1 MKKTLSYLKSYKKE
15 CILAPLFKL
24 LEACFELFVP
34 LVIADII
41 DIGISGGNKGYVWGR
56 VGILALLAVCGLAFA
71 ITAQYFAAK
80 AAVGFASKLRH
91 ALFTRIQSLSYA
103 DTDKLGTSTLITRMT
118 ADVEQVQ
125 QGVNMVLR
133 LLLRSPFV
141 VFGAAIMAFTVD
153 AKSAVT
159 FAVTIPVMSAA
170 VMTIMLITIPLYKKV
185 QAKLDSLL
193 GITRENLS
201 GVRVIR
207 AFRKENAEYERFVST
222 NGDLTRS
229 QKFVGR
235 ISALM
240 NPLTY
245 VLINCGVIALIWVGA
260 LRVNSGTISQGQ
272 VVALYNYMSQI
283 LVELVKLAM
292 LIITL
297 TRAVACAKRV
307 DGVLTTENSMTENDD
322 KEQKHTVIGG
332 DVEFDGV
339 ELTYPEAGAPSL
351 SGVNFYAPSGSTVGV
366 IGGTGSGKTSLVNL
380 IPRFYDVTK
389 GCVKVGGTDVQKL
402 DAKTLRKNIGI
413 VPQRAALFKGTI
425 RSNLLWGKEDATD
438 EELWEA
444 LKTAQAEKVALDKGG
459 LDAEVEQEGRNF
471 SGGQRQRLAIA
482 RALAKKPEVVVF
494 DDSFSA
500 LDYKTDARL
509 REELA
514 KNVTDAALV
523 VVAQRI
529 ATIMHA
535 DGHVVGTGTHEEL
548 LRSCPAYLEIAQSQL
563 SAEELGLTQ
572 EEIAAVMEGGER

>member
-1 MKKTLSYLKSYKKE
+1 MKKTLSYLKSYKKD

-56 VGILALLAVCGLAFA
+56 VGILALLAFCGLAFA

-170 VMTIMLITIPLYKKV
+170 VLTIMLITIPLYKKV

-260 LRVNSGTISQGQ
+260 VRVNAGAISQGQ

-307 DGVLTTENSMTENDD
+307 DGVLTTENSMDENGD
-322 KEQKHTVIGG
+322 KEQKHTDIGG
-332 DVEFDGV
+332 DVEFNGV

-389 GCVKVGGTDVQKL
+389 GCVKVGGTDVRKL
-402 DAKTLRKNIGI
+402 DAETLRKNIGI

-459 LDAEVEQEGRNF
+459 LDADVEQEGRNF
-471 SGGQRQRLAIA
+471 SGGQRQRLTVA
-482 RALAKKPEVVVF
+482 RALVRKPKILIL
-494 DDSFSA
+494 DDSASA
-500 LDYKTDARL
+500 LDLK
-509 REELA
+509 
-514 KNVTDAALV
+514 TDAALREAISKLCYKPTVFIVSQRAAAVMNAQLIV
-523 VVAQRI
+523 VLDEGA
-529 ATIMHA
+529 
-535 DGHVVGTGTHEEL
+535 VVGMGTHDEL
-548 LRSCPAYLEIAQSQL
+548 MKTCPAY
-563 SAEELGLTQ
+563 
-572 EEIAAVMEGGER
+572 EEIYSSQFKKEADR

>member
-41 DIGISGGNKGYVWGR
+41 DIGISGGDKGYVWGR
-56 VGILALLAVCGLAFA
+56 VGILALLAFCGLAFA

-103 DTDKLGTSTLITRMT
+103 DTDILGTSTLITRIT

-260 LRVNSGTISQGQ
+260 VRVNAGAISQGQ

-307 DGVLTTENSMTENDD
+307 DGVLTTENSMDENGD
-322 KEQKHTVIGG
+322 KEKKHTVIGG

-389 GCVKVGGTDVQKL
+389 GCVKVGGTDVRKL
-402 DAKTLRKNIGI
+402 DAETLRKNIGI

-444 LKTAQAEKVALDKGG
+444 LKTAQAENVALDKGG

-471 SGGQRQRLAIA
+471 SGGQRQRLTVA
-482 RALAKKPEVVVF
+482 RALVRKPKILIL
-494 DDSFSA
+494 DDSASA
-500 LDYKTDARL
+500 LDLK
-509 REELA
+509 
-514 KNVTDAALV
+514 TDAALREAISKLCYKPTVFIVSQRAAAVMNAQLIV
-523 VVAQRI
+523 VLDEGA
-529 ATIMHA
+529 
-535 DGHVVGTGTHEEL
+535 VVGMGTHDEL
-548 LRSCPAYLEIAQSQL
+548 MKSCPAY
-563 SAEELGLTQ
+563 
-572 EEIAAVMEGGER
+572 EEIYSSQFKKEADR

>member
-34 LVIADII
+34 LVIAGII

-170 VMTIMLITIPLYKKV
+170 VMTIMLITSPLYKKV

-307 DGVLTTENSMTENDD
+307 DGVLTTENSMTENGD

-402 DAKTLRKNIGI
+402 DAETLRKNIGI

-471 SGGQRQRLAIA
+471 SGGQRQRLTVA
-482 RALAKKPEVVVF
+482 RALVRKPKILIL
-494 DDSFSA
+494 DDSASA
-500 LDYKTDARL
+500 LDLK
-509 REELA
+509 
-514 KNVTDAALV
+514 TDAALREAISKLDYKPTVFIVSQRAAAVMNAQLIV
-523 VVAQRI
+523 VLDEGA
-529 ATIMHA
+529 
-535 DGHVVGTGTHEEL
+535 VVGMGTHDEL
-548 LRSCPAYLEIAQSQL
+548 MKTCPAY
-563 SAEELGLTQ
+563 
-572 EEIAAVMEGGER
+572 EEIYSSQFKKEADR

>member
-307 DGVLTTENSMTENDD
+307 DGVLTTENSMTENGD

-332 DVEFDGV
+332 DIEFDGV
-339 ELTYPEAGAPSL
+339 DLTYPEAGAPSL

-389 GCVKVGGTDVQKL
+389 GSVKVGGTDVQKL
-402 DAKTLRKNIGI
+402 DAETLRKNIGI

-471 SGGQRQRLAIA
+471 SGGQRQRLTVA
-482 RALAKKPEVVVF
+482 RALVRKPKILIL
-494 DDSFSA
+494 DDSASA
-500 LDYKTDARL
+500 LDLK
-509 REELA
+509 
-514 KNVTDAALV
+514 TDAALREAISKLDYKPTVFIVSQRAAAVMNAQLIV
-523 VVAQRI
+523 VLDEGA
-529 ATIMHA
+529 
-535 DGHVVGTGTHEEL
+535 VVGMGTHDDL
-548 LRSCPAYLEIAQSQL
+548 MKTCPAY
-563 SAEELGLTQ
+563 
-572 EEIAAVMEGGER
+572 EEIYSSQFKKEADR

>member
-201 GVRVIR
+201 DVRVIR

-235 ISALM
+235 ISALL

-307 DGVLTTENSMTENDD
+307 DGVLTTENSMTENGD

-402 DAKTLRKNIGI
+402 DAETLRKNIGI

-444 LKTAQAEKVALDKGG
+444 LKTAQAENVALDKGG

-471 SGGQRQRLAIA
+471 SGGQRQRLTVA
-482 RALAKKPEVVVF
+482 RALVRKPKILIL
-494 DDSFSA
+494 DDSASA
-500 LDYKTDARL
+500 LDLK
-509 REELA
+509 
-514 KNVTDAALV
+514 TDAALREAISKLDYKPTVFIVSQRAAAVMNAQLIV
-523 VVAQRI
+523 VLDEGA
-529 ATIMHA
+529 
-535 DGHVVGTGTHEEL
+535 VVGMGTHDEL
-548 LRSCPAYLEIAQSQL
+548 MKTCPAY
-563 SAEELGLTQ
+563 
-572 EEIAAVMEGGER
+572 EEIYSSQFKKEADR

>member
-56 VGILALLAVCGLAFA
+56 VGILALLAICGLAFA

-307 DGVLTTENSMTENDD
+307 DGVLTTENSMTENGD

-402 DAKTLRKNIGI
+402 DAETLRKNIGI

-471 SGGQRQRLAIA
+471 SGGQRQRLTVA
-482 RALAKKPEVVVF
+482 RALVRKPKILIL
-494 DDSFSA
+494 DDSASA
-500 LDYKTDARL
+500 LDLK
-509 REELA
+509 
-514 KNVTDAALV
+514 TDAALREAISKLDYKPTVFIVSQRAAAVMNAQLIV
-523 VVAQRI
+523 VLDEGA
-529 ATIMHA
+529 
-535 DGHVVGTGTHEEL
+535 VVGMGTHDEL
-548 LRSCPAYLEIAQSQL
+548 MKTCPAY
-563 SAEELGLTQ
+563 
-572 EEIAAVMEGGER
+572 EEIYSSQFKKEADR

>member
-185 QAKLDSLL
+185 QSKLDSLL

-307 DGVLTTENSMTENDD
+307 DGVLTTENSMTENGD

-366 IGGTGSGKTSLVNL
+366 IGGTGSGKTSLVYL

-402 DAKTLRKNIGI
+402 DAETLRKNIGI

-471 SGGQRQRLAIA
+471 SGGQRQRLTVA
-482 RALAKKPEVVVF
+482 RALVRKPKILIL
-494 DDSFSA
+494 DDSASA
-500 LDYKTDARL
+500 LDLK
-509 REELA
+509 
-514 KNVTDAALV
+514 TDAALREAISKLDYKPTVFIVSQRAAAVMNAQLIV
-523 VVAQRI
+523 VLDEGA
-529 ATIMHA
+529 
-535 DGHVVGTGTHEEL
+535 VVGMGTHDEL
-548 LRSCPAYLEIAQSQL
+548 MKTCPAY
-563 SAEELGLTQ
+563 
-572 EEIAAVMEGGER
+572 EEIYSSQFKKEADR

>member
-41 DIGISGGNKGYVWGR
+41 DIGISGGDKGYVWGR
-56 VGILALLAVCGLAFA
+56 VGILALLAFCGLAFA

-245 VLINCGVIALIWVGA
+245 VLINCSVIALIWVGA
-260 LRVNSGTISQGQ
+260 VRVNAGAISQGQ

-307 DGVLTTENSMTENDD
+307 DGVLTTENSMDENGD
-322 KEQKHTVIGG
+322 KEKKHTVIGG

-389 GCVKVGGTDVQKL
+389 GCVKVGGTDVRKL
-402 DAKTLRKNIGI
+402 DAETLRKNIGI

-459 LDAEVEQEGRNF
+459 LDADVEQEGRNF
-471 SGGQRQRLAIA
+471 SGGQRQRLTVA
-482 RALAKKPEVVVF
+482 RALVRKPKILIL
-494 DDSFSA
+494 DDSASA
-500 LDYKTDARL
+500 LDLK
-509 REELA
+509 
-514 KNVTDAALV
+514 TDAALREAISKLCYKPTVFIVSQRAAAVMNAQLIV
-523 VVAQRI
+523 VLDEGA
-529 ATIMHA
+529 
-535 DGHVVGTGTHEEL
+535 VVGMGTHDEL
-548 LRSCPAYLEIAQSQL
+548 MKSCPAY
-563 SAEELGLTQ
+563 
-572 EEIAAVMEGGER
+572 EEIYSSQFKKEADR

>member
-222 NGDLTRS
+222 NGELTRS

-307 DGVLTTENSMTENDD
+307 DGVLTTENSMTENGD

-402 DAKTLRKNIGI
+402 DAETLRKNIGI

-444 LKTAQAEKVALDKGG
+444 LKTAQAENVALDKGG

-471 SGGQRQRLAIA
+471 SGGQRQRLTVA
-482 RALAKKPEVVVF
+482 RALVRKPKILIL
-494 DDSFSA
+494 DDSASA
-500 LDYKTDARL
+500 LDLK
-509 REELA
+509 
-514 KNVTDAALV
+514 TDAALREAISKLDYKPTVFIVSQRAAAVMNAQLIV
-523 VVAQRI
+523 VLDEGA
-529 ATIMHA
+529 
-535 DGHVVGTGTHEEL
+535 VVGMGTHDEL
-548 LRSCPAYLEIAQSQL
+548 MKTCPAY
-563 SAEELGLTQ
+563 
-572 EEIAAVMEGGER
+572 EEIYSSQFKKEAGR

>member
-41 DIGISGGNKGYVWGR
+41 DIGISGGDKGYVWGR
-56 VGILALLAVCGLAFA
+56 VGILALLAFCGLAFA

-260 LRVNSGTISQGQ
+260 VRVNAGAISQGQ

-307 DGVLTTENSMTENDD
+307 DGVLTTENSMDENGD
-322 KEQKHTVIGG
+322 KEQKHTDIGG

-389 GCVKVGGTDVQKL
+389 GCVKVGGTDVRKL
-402 DAKTLRKNIGI
+402 DAETLRKNIGI

-444 LKTAQAEKVALDKGG
+444 IKTAQAEKVALDKGG
-459 LDAEVEQEGRNF
+459 LDADVEQEGRNF
-471 SGGQRQRLAIA
+471 SGGQRQRLTVA
-482 RALAKKPEVVVF
+482 RALVRKPKILIL
-494 DDSFSA
+494 DDSASA
-500 LDYKTDARL
+500 LDLK
-509 REELA
+509 
-514 KNVTDAALV
+514 TDAALREAISKLCYKPTVFIVSQRAAAVMNAKLIV
-523 VVAQRI
+523 VLDEGA
-529 ATIMHA
+529 
-535 DGHVVGTGTHEEL
+535 VVGMGTHDEL
-548 LRSCPAYLEIAQSQL
+548 MKSCPAY
-563 SAEELGLTQ
+563 
-572 EEIAAVMEGGER
+572 EEIYSSQFKKEADR

>member
-24 LEACFELFVP
+24 LEACFELFFP

-41 DIGISGGNKGYVWGR
+41 DIGIAGGDKGYVWGR
-56 VGILALLAVCGLAFA
+56 VGILALLAFCGLAFA

-260 LRVNSGTISQGQ
+260 VRVNAGAISQGQ

-307 DGVLTTENSMTENDD
+307 DGVLTTENSMDENGD

-332 DVEFDGV
+332 DVEFNGV

-389 GCVKVGGTDVQKL
+389 GCVKVGGTDVRKL
-402 DAKTLRKNIGI
+402 DAETLRKNIGI

-459 LDAEVEQEGRNF
+459 LDADVEQEGRNF
-471 SGGQRQRLAIA
+471 SGGQRQRLTVA
-482 RALAKKPEVVVF
+482 RALVRKPKILIL
-494 DDSFSA
+494 DDSASA
-500 LDYKTDARL
+500 LDLK
-509 REELA
+509 
-514 KNVTDAALV
+514 TDAALREAISKLCYKPTVFIVSQRAAAVMNAQLIV
-523 VVAQRI
+523 VLDEGA
-529 ATIMHA
+529 
-535 DGHVVGTGTHEEL
+535 VVGMGTHDEL
-548 LRSCPAYLEIAQSQL
+548 MKSCPAYKEIYS
-563 SAEELGLTQ
+563 
-572 EEIAAVMEGGER
+572 

>member
-307 DGVLTTENSMTENDD
+307 DGVLTTENSMTENGD

-332 DVEFDGV
+332 DIEFDGV
-339 ELTYPEAGAPSL
+339 DLTYPEAGAPSL

-389 GCVKVGGTDVQKL
+389 GSVKVGGTDVQKL
-402 DAKTLRKNIGI
+402 DAETLRKNIGI

-444 LKTAQAEKVALDKGG
+444 LKTAQAENVALDKGG

-471 SGGQRQRLAIA
+471 SGGQRQRLTVA
-482 RALAKKPEVVVF
+482 RALVRKPKILIL
-494 DDSFSA
+494 DDSASA
-500 LDYKTDARL
+500 LDLK
-509 REELA
+509 
-514 KNVTDAALV
+514 TDAALREAISKLDYKPTVFIVSQRAAAVMNAQLIV
-523 VVAQRI
+523 VLDEGA
-529 ATIMHA
+529 
-535 DGHVVGTGTHEEL
+535 VVGMGTHDEL
-548 LRSCPAYLEIAQSQL
+548 MKTCPAY
-563 SAEELGLTQ
+563 
-572 EEIAAVMEGGER
+572 EEIYSSQFKKEADR

>member
-185 QAKLDSLL
+185 QAKFDSLL

-307 DGVLTTENSMTENDD
+307 DGVLTTENSMTENGD

-402 DAKTLRKNIGI
+402 DAETLRKNIGI

-444 LKTAQAEKVALDKGG
+444 LKTAQAENVALDKGG

-471 SGGQRQRLAIA
+471 SGGQRQRLTVA
-482 RALAKKPEVVVF
+482 RALVRKPKILIL
-494 DDSFSA
+494 DDSASA
-500 LDYKTDARL
+500 LDLK
-509 REELA
+509 
-514 KNVTDAALV
+514 TDAALREAISKLDYKPTVFIVSQRAAAVMNAQLIVVLDEGV
-523 VVAQRI
+523 VVG
-529 ATIMHA
+529 M
-535 DGHVVGTGTHEEL
+535 GTHDDL
-548 LRSCPAYLEIAQSQL
+548 MKTCPAY
-563 SAEELGLTQ
+563 
-572 EEIAAVMEGGER
+572 EEIYSSQFKKEADR

>member
-185 QAKLDSLL
+185 QAKLDYLL

-307 DGVLTTENSMTENDD
+307 DGVLTTENSMTENGD

-402 DAKTLRKNIGI
+402 DAETLRKNIGI

-444 LKTAQAEKVALDKGG
+444 LKTAQAENVALDKGG

-471 SGGQRQRLAIA
+471 SGGQRQRLTVA
-482 RALAKKPEVVVF
+482 RALVRKPKILIL
-494 DDSFSA
+494 DDSASA
-500 LDYKTDARL
+500 LDLK
-509 REELA
+509 
-514 KNVTDAALV
+514 TDAALREAISKLDYKPTVFIVSQRAAAVMNAQLIV
-523 VVAQRI
+523 VLDEGA
-529 ATIMHA
+529 
-535 DGHVVGTGTHEEL
+535 VVGMGTHDEL
-548 LRSCPAYLEIAQSQL
+548 MKTCPAY
-563 SAEELGLTQ
+563 
-572 EEIAAVMEGGER
+572 EEIYSSQFKKEADR

>member
-307 DGVLTTENSMTENDD
+307 DGVLTTENSMTENGD

-402 DAKTLRKNIGI
+402 DAETLRKNIGI

-471 SGGQRQRLAIA
+471 SGGQRQRLTVA
-482 RALAKKPEVVVF
+482 RALVRKPKILIL
-494 DDSFSA
+494 DDSASA
-500 LDYKTDARL
+500 LDLK
-509 REELA
+509 
-514 KNVTDAALV
+514 TDAALREAISKLDYKPTVFIVSQRAAAVMNAQLIV
-523 VVAQRI
+523 VLDEGA
-529 ATIMHA
+529 A
-535 DGHVVGTGTHEEL
+535 VGMGTHDDL
-548 LRSCPAYLEIAQSQL
+548 MKTCPAY
-563 SAEELGLTQ
+563 
-572 EEIAAVMEGGER
+572 EEIYSSQFKKEADR

>member
-307 DGVLTTENSMTENDD
+307 DGVLTTENSMTENGD

-332 DVEFDGV
+332 DIEFDGV
-339 ELTYPEAGAPSL
+339 DLTYPEAGAPSL

-389 GCVKVGGTDVQKL
+389 GSVKVGGTDVQKL
-402 DAKTLRKNIGI
+402 DAETLRKNIGI

-471 SGGQRQRLAIA
+471 SCGQRQRLTVA
-482 RALAKKPEVVVF
+482 RALVRKPKILIL
-494 DDSFSA
+494 DDSASA
-500 LDYKTDARL
+500 LDLK
-509 REELA
+509 
-514 KNVTDAALV
+514 TDAALREAISKLDYKPTVFIVSQRAAAVMNAQLIV
-523 VVAQRI
+523 VLDEGA
-529 ATIMHA
+529 
-535 DGHVVGTGTHEEL
+535 VVGMGTHDDL
-548 LRSCPAYLEIAQSQL
+548 MKTCPAY
-563 SAEELGLTQ
+563 
-572 EEIAAVMEGGER
+572 EEIYSSQFKKEADR

>member
-41 DIGISGGNKGYVWGR
+41 DIGISGGDKGYVWGR
-56 VGILALLAVCGLAFA
+56 VGILALLAFCGLAFA

-103 DTDKLGTSTLITRMT
+103 DTDILGTSTLITRIT

-260 LRVNSGTISQGQ
+260 VRVNAGAISQGQ

-307 DGVLTTENSMTENDD
+307 DGVLTTENSMDENGD
-322 KEQKHTVIGG
+322 KEKKHTVIGG

-389 GCVKVGGTDVQKL
+389 GCVKVGGTDVRKL
-402 DAKTLRKNIGI
+402 DAETLRKNIGI

-459 LDAEVEQEGRNF
+459 LDADVEQEGRNF
-471 SGGQRQRLAIA
+471 SGGQRQRLTVA
-482 RALAKKPEVVVF
+482 RALVRKPKILIL
-494 DDSFSA
+494 DDSASA
-500 LDYKTDARL
+500 LDLK
-509 REELA
+509 
-514 KNVTDAALV
+514 TDAALREAISKLCYKPTVFIVSQRAAAVMNAQLIV
-523 VVAQRI
+523 VLDEGA
-529 ATIMHA
+529 
-535 DGHVVGTGTHEEL
+535 VVGMGTHDEL
-548 LRSCPAYLEIAQSQL
+548 MKSCPAY
-563 SAEELGLTQ
+563 
-572 EEIAAVMEGGER
+572 EEIYSSQFKKEADR

>member
-41 DIGISGGNKGYVWGR
+41 DIGISGSNKGYVWGR

-307 DGVLTTENSMTENDD
+307 DGVLTTENSMTENGD

-438 EELWEA
+438 VELWEA

-471 SGGQRQRLAIA
+471 SGGQRQRLTVA
-482 RALAKKPEVVVF
+482 RALVRKPKILIL
-494 DDSFSA
+494 DDSASA
-500 LDYKTDARL
+500 LDLK
-509 REELA
+509 
-514 KNVTDAALV
+514 TDAALREAISKLDYKPTVFIVSQRAAAVMNAQLIV
-523 VVAQRI
+523 VLDEGA
-529 ATIMHA
+529 
-535 DGHVVGTGTHEEL
+535 VVGMGTHDEL
-548 LRSCPAYLEIAQSQL
+548 MKTCPAY
-563 SAEELGLTQ
+563 
-572 EEIAAVMEGGER
+572 EEIYSSQFKKEADR

>member
-307 DGVLTTENSMTENDD
+307 DGVLTTENSMTENGD

-402 DAKTLRKNIGI
+402 DAETLRKNIGI

-459 LDAEVEQEGRNF
+459 LDAEVKQEGRNF
-471 SGGQRQRLAIA
+471 SGGQRQRLTVA
-482 RALAKKPEVVVF
+482 RALVRKPKILIL
-494 DDSFSA
+494 DDSASA
-500 LDYKTDARL
+500 LDLK
-509 REELA
+509 
-514 KNVTDAALV
+514 TDAALREAISKLDYKPTVFIVSQRAAAVMNAQLIV
-523 VVAQRI
+523 VLDEGA
-529 ATIMHA
+529 
-535 DGHVVGTGTHEEL
+535 VVGMGTHDEL
-548 LRSCPAYLEIAQSQL
+548 MKTCPAY
-563 SAEELGLTQ
+563 
-572 EEIAAVMEGGER
+572 EEIYSSQFKKEADR

>member
-159 FAVTIPVMSAA
+159 FTVTIPVMSAA

-185 QAKLDSLL
+185 QSKLDSLL

-307 DGVLTTENSMTENDD
+307 DGVLTTENSMTENGD

-389 GCVKVGGTDVQKL
+389 GCVKVGGTDLQKL
-402 DAKTLRKNIGI
+402 DAETLRKNIGI

-471 SGGQRQRLAIA
+471 SGGQRQRLTVA
-482 RALAKKPEVVVF
+482 RALVRKPKILIL
-494 DDSFSA
+494 DDSASA
-500 LDYKTDARL
+500 LDLK
-509 REELA
+509 
-514 KNVTDAALV
+514 TDAALREAISKLDYKPTVFIVSQRAAAVMNAQLIV
-523 VVAQRI
+523 VLDEGA
-529 ATIMHA
+529 
-535 DGHVVGTGTHEEL
+535 VVGMGTHDEL
-548 LRSCPAYLEIAQSQL
+548 MKTCPAY
-563 SAEELGLTQ
+563 
-572 EEIAAVMEGGER
+572 EEIYSSQFKKEADR

>member
-307 DGVLTTENSMTENDD
+307 DGVLTTENSMTENGD

-339 ELTYPEAGAPSL
+339 ELTYPEAGEPSL

-389 GCVKVGGTDVQKL
+389 GCVKVGETDVQKL
-402 DAKTLRKNIGI
+402 DAETLRKNIGI

-471 SGGQRQRLAIA
+471 SGGQRQRLTVA
-482 RALAKKPEVVVF
+482 RALVRKPKILIL
-494 DDSFSA
+494 DDSASA
-500 LDYKTDARL
+500 LDLK
-509 REELA
+509 
-514 KNVTDAALV
+514 TDAALREAISKLDYKPTVFIVSQRAAAVMNAQLIV
-523 VVAQRI
+523 VLDESA
-529 ATIMHA
+529 
-535 DGHVVGTGTHEEL
+535 VVGMGTHDEL
-548 LRSCPAYLEIAQSQL
+548 MKTCPAY
-563 SAEELGLTQ
+563 
-572 EEIAAVMEGGER
+572 EEIYSSQFKKEADR

>member
-260 LRVNSGTISQGQ
+260 LRVNSGAISQGQ

-307 DGVLTTENSMTENDD
+307 DGVLTTENSMTENGD
-322 KEQKHTVIGG
+322 KEQKYTVIGG

-402 DAKTLRKNIGI
+402 DAETLRKNIGI

-471 SGGQRQRLAIA
+471 SGGQRQRLTVA
-482 RALAKKPEVVVF
+482 RALVRKPKILIL
-494 DDSFSA
+494 DDSASA
-500 LDYKTDARL
+500 LDLK
-509 REELA
+509 
-514 KNVTDAALV
+514 TDAALREAISKLDYKPTVFIVSQRAAAVMNAQLIV
-523 VVAQRI
+523 VLDEGA
-529 ATIMHA
+529 A
-535 DGHVVGTGTHEEL
+535 VGMGTHDDL
-548 LRSCPAYLEIAQSQL
+548 MKTCPAY
-563 SAEELGLTQ
+563 
-572 EEIAAVMEGGER
+572 EEIYSSQFKKEADR

>member
-307 DGVLTTENSMTENDD
+307 DGVLTTENSMTENGD

-402 DAKTLRKNIGI
+402 DAETLRKNIGI

-425 RSNLLWGKEDATD
+425 RSNLLWGKEEATD

-444 LKTAQAEKVALDKGG
+444 LKTAQAENVALDKGG

-471 SGGQRQRLAIA
+471 SGGQRQRLTVA
-482 RALAKKPEVVVF
+482 RALVRKPKILIL
-494 DDSFSA
+494 DDSASA
-500 LDYKTDARL
+500 LDLK
-509 REELA
+509 
-514 KNVTDAALV
+514 TDAALREAISKLDYKPTVFIVSQRAAAVMNAQLIV
-523 VVAQRI
+523 VLDEGA
-529 ATIMHA
+529 
-535 DGHVVGTGTHEEL
+535 VVGMGTHDEL
-548 LRSCPAYLEIAQSQL
+548 MKTCPAY
-563 SAEELGLTQ
+563 
-572 EEIAAVMEGGER
+572 EEIYSSQFKKEADR

>member
-185 QAKLDSLL
+185 QSKLDSLL

-307 DGVLTTENSMTENDD
+307 DGVLTTENSMTEKGD

-402 DAKTLRKNIGI
+402 DAETLRKNIGI

-471 SGGQRQRLAIA
+471 SGGQRQRLTVA
-482 RALAKKPEVVVF
+482 RALVRKPKILIL
-494 DDSFSA
+494 DDSASA
-500 LDYKTDARL
+500 LDLK
-509 REELA
+509 
-514 KNVTDAALV
+514 TDAALREAISKLDYKPTVFIVSQRAAAVMNAQLIV
-523 VVAQRI
+523 VLDEGA
-529 ATIMHA
+529 
-535 DGHVVGTGTHEEL
+535 VVGMGTHDEL
-548 LRSCPAYLEIAQSQL
+548 MKTCPAY
-563 SAEELGLTQ
+563 
-572 EEIAAVMEGGER
+572 EEIYSSQFKKEADR

>member
-159 FAVTIPVMSAA
+159 IAVTIPVMSAA

-307 DGVLTTENSMTENDD
+307 DGVLTTENSMTENGD

-402 DAKTLRKNIGI
+402 DAETLRKNIGI

-444 LKTAQAEKVALDKGG
+444 LKTAQAENVALDKGG

-471 SGGQRQRLAIA
+471 SGGQRQRLTVA
-482 RALAKKPEVVVF
+482 RALVRKPKILIL
-494 DDSFSA
+494 DDSASA
-500 LDYKTDARL
+500 LDLK
-509 REELA
+509 
-514 KNVTDAALV
+514 TDAALREAISKLDYKPTVFIVSQRAAAVMNAQLIV
-523 VVAQRI
+523 VLDEGA
-529 ATIMHA
+529 
-535 DGHVVGTGTHEEL
+535 VVGMGTHDEL
-548 LRSCPAYLEIAQSQL
+548 MKTCPAY
-563 SAEELGLTQ
+563 
-572 EEIAAVMEGGER
+572 EEIYSSQFKKEAGR

>member
-207 AFRKENAEYERFVST
+207 AFRKENAEYERFIST

-307 DGVLTTENSMTENDD
+307 DGVLTTENSMTENGD

-402 DAKTLRKNIGI
+402 DAETLRKNIGI

-444 LKTAQAEKVALDKGG
+444 LKTAQAENAALDKGG

-471 SGGQRQRLAIA
+471 SGGQRQRLTVA
-482 RALAKKPEVVVF
+482 RALVRKPKILIL
-494 DDSFSA
+494 DDSASA
-500 LDYKTDARL
+500 LDLK
-509 REELA
+509 
-514 KNVTDAALV
+514 TDAALREAISKLDYKPTVFIVSQRAAAVMNAQLIV
-523 VVAQRI
+523 VLDEGA
-529 ATIMHA
+529 
-535 DGHVVGTGTHEEL
+535 VVGMGTHDEL
-548 LRSCPAYLEIAQSQL
+548 MKTCPAY
-563 SAEELGLTQ
+563 
-572 EEIAAVMEGGER
+572 EEIYSSQFKKEAGR

>member
-91 ALFTRIQSLSYA
+91 ALFTRIQSLYYA
-103 DTDKLGTSTLITRMT
+103 DKDNLGTSTLITRMT

-245 VLINCGVIALIWVGA
+245 VLINCGVIALIWIGA

-283 LVELVKLAM
+283 LVELFKLAK
-292 LIITL
+292 LIKTL

-307 DGVLTTENSMTENDD
+307 DGVLTTENSMTENGD

-332 DVEFDGV
+332 DIEFDGV
-339 ELTYPEAGAPSL
+339 DLTYPEAGAPSL

-389 GCVKVGGTDVQKL
+389 GSVKVGGTDVQKL
-402 DAKTLRKNIGI
+402 DAETLRKNIGI

-471 SGGQRQRLAIA
+471 SGGQRQRLTVA
-482 RALAKKPEVVVF
+482 RALVRKPKILIL
-494 DDSFSA
+494 DDSASA
-500 LDYKTDARL
+500 LDLK
-509 REELA
+509 
-514 KNVTDAALV
+514 TDAALREAISKLDYKPTVFIVSQRAAAVMNAQLIV
-523 VVAQRI
+523 VLDEGA
-529 ATIMHA
+529 
-535 DGHVVGTGTHEEL
+535 VVGMGTHDDL
-548 LRSCPAYLEIAQSQL
+548 MKTCPAY
-563 SAEELGLTQ
+563 
-572 EEIAAVMEGGER
+572 EEIYSSQFKMEADR

>member
-307 DGVLTTENSMTENDD
+307 DGVLTTENSMTENGD

-380 IPRFYDVTK
+380 ITRFYDVTK

-402 DAKTLRKNIGI
+402 DAETLRKNIGI

-444 LKTAQAEKVALDKGG
+444 LKTAQAENVALDKGG

-471 SGGQRQRLAIA
+471 SGGQRQRLTVA
-482 RALAKKPEVVVF
+482 RALVRKPKILIL
-494 DDSFSA
+494 DDSASA
-500 LDYKTDARL
+500 LDLK
-509 REELA
+509 
-514 KNVTDAALV
+514 TDAALREAISKLDYKPTVFIVSQRAAAVMNAQLIV
-523 VVAQRI
+523 VLDEGA
-529 ATIMHA
+529 
-535 DGHVVGTGTHEEL
+535 VVGMGTHDEL
-548 LRSCPAYLEIAQSQL
+548 MKTCPAY
-563 SAEELGLTQ
+563 
-572 EEIAAVMEGGER
+572 EEIYSSQFKKEAGR

>member
-185 QAKLDSLL
+185 QSKLDSLL

-307 DGVLTTENSMTENDD
+307 DGVLTTENSMTENGD

-402 DAKTLRKNIGI
+402 DAETLRKNIGI

-471 SGGQRQRLAIA
+471 SGGQRQRLTVA
-482 RALAKKPEVVVF
+482 RALVRKPKILIL
-494 DDSFSA
+494 DDSASA
-500 LDYKTDARL
+500 LDLK
-509 REELA
+509 
-514 KNVTDAALV
+514 TDAALREAISKLDYKPTVFIVSQRAAAVMNAQLIV
-523 VVAQRI
+523 VLDEGA
-529 ATIMHA
+529 
-535 DGHVVGTGTHEEL
+535 VVGMGTHDEL
-548 LRSCPAYLEIAQSQL
+548 MKTCPAY
-563 SAEELGLTQ
+563 
-572 EEIAAVMEGGER
+572 EEIYSSQFKKEADR

>member
-56 VGILALLAVCGLAFA
+56 VGILALLAFCGLAFA

-260 LRVNSGTISQGQ
+260 VRVNAGAISQGQ

-307 DGVLTTENSMTENDD
+307 DGVLTTENSMTENGD

-389 GCVKVGGTDVQKL
+389 GCVKVGGTDVRKL
-402 DAKTLRKNIGI
+402 DAETLRKNIGI

-459 LDAEVEQEGRNF
+459 LDADVEQEGRNF
-471 SGGQRQRLAIA
+471 SGGQRQRLTVA
-482 RALAKKPEVVVF
+482 RALVRKPKILIL
-494 DDSFSA
+494 DDSASA
-500 LDYKTDARL
+500 LDLK
-509 REELA
+509 
-514 KNVTDAALV
+514 TDAALREAISKLDYKPTV
-523 VVAQRI
+523 FIVSQRAAAVMNAQLI
-529 ATIMHA
+529 VLLDEGA
-535 DGHVVGTGTHEEL
+535 VVGMGTHDEL
-548 LRSCPAYLEIAQSQL
+548 MKTCPAY
-563 SAEELGLTQ
+563 
-572 EEIAAVMEGGER
+572 EEIYSSQFKKEADR

>member
-307 DGVLTTENSMTENDD
+307 DGVLTTENSMTENGD

-402 DAKTLRKNIGI
+402 DAETLRKNIGI

-471 SGGQRQRLAIA
+471 SGGQRQRLTVA
-482 RALAKKPEVVVF
+482 RALVRKTKILIL
-494 DDSFSA
+494 DDSASA
-500 LDYKTDARL
+500 LDLK
-509 REELA
+509 
-514 KNVTDAALV
+514 TDAALREAISKLDYKPTVFIVSQRAAAVMNAQLIV
-523 VVAQRI
+523 VLDEGA
-529 ATIMHA
+529 
-535 DGHVVGTGTHEEL
+535 VVGMGTHDEL
-548 LRSCPAYLEIAQSQL
+548 MKTCPAY
-563 SAEELGLTQ
+563 
-572 EEIAAVMEGGER
+572 EEIYSSQFKKEADR

>member
-41 DIGISGGNKGYVWGR
+41 DIGISGGNKGHVWGR

-307 DGVLTTENSMTENDD
+307 DGVLTTENSMTENGD

-471 SGGQRQRLAIA
+471 SGGQRQRLTVA
-482 RALAKKPEVVVF
+482 RALVRKPKILIL
-494 DDSFSA
+494 DDSASA
-500 LDYKTDARL
+500 LDLK
-509 REELA
+509 
-514 KNVTDAALV
+514 TDAALREAISNLDYKPTVFIVSQRAAAVMNAQLIV
-523 VVAQRI
+523 VLDEGA
-529 ATIMHA
+529 
-535 DGHVVGTGTHEEL
+535 VVGLGTHEEL
-548 LRSCPAYLEIAQSQL
+548 MKTCPAY
-563 SAEELGLTQ
+563 
-572 EEIAAVMEGGER
+572 EEIYSSQFKKEADR

>member
-159 FAVTIPVMSAA
+159 FAVTIRVMSAA

-185 QAKLDSLL
+185 QSKLDSLL

-307 DGVLTTENSMTENDD
+307 DGVLTTENSMTENGD

-402 DAKTLRKNIGI
+402 DAETLRKNIGI
-413 VPQRAALFKGTI
+413 VPQRTALFKGTI

-471 SGGQRQRLAIA
+471 SGGQRQRLTVA
-482 RALAKKPEVVVF
+482 RALVRKPKILIL
-494 DDSFSA
+494 DDSASA
-500 LDYKTDARL
+500 LDLK
-509 REELA
+509 
-514 KNVTDAALV
+514 TDAALREAISKLDYKPTAFIVSQRAAAVMNAQLIV
-523 VVAQRI
+523 VLDEGA
-529 ATIMHA
+529 
-535 DGHVVGTGTHEEL
+535 VVGMGTHDEL
-548 LRSCPAYLEIAQSQL
+548 MKTCPAY
-563 SAEELGLTQ
+563 
-572 EEIAAVMEGGER
+572 EEIYSSQFKKEADR

>member
-56 VGILALLAVCGLAFA
+56 VGILALLAFCGLAFA

-260 LRVNSGTISQGQ
+260 VRVNAGAISQGQ

-307 DGVLTTENSMTENDD
+307 DGVLTTENSMDENGD
-322 KEQKHTVIGG
+322 KEQKHTDIGG
-332 DVEFDGV
+332 DVEFNGV

-380 IPRFYDVTK
+380 SPRFYDVTK
-389 GCVKVGGTDVQKL
+389 GCVKVGGTDVRKL
-402 DAKTLRKNIGI
+402 DAETLRKNIGI

-438 EELWEA
+438 DELWEA

-459 LDAEVEQEGRNF
+459 LDADVEQEGRNF
-471 SGGQRQRLAIA
+471 SGGQRQRLTVA
-482 RALAKKPEVVVF
+482 RALVRKPKILIL
-494 DDSFSA
+494 DDSASA
-500 LDYKTDARL
+500 LDLK
-509 REELA
+509 
-514 KNVTDAALV
+514 TDAALREAISKLCYKPTVFIVSQRAAAVMNAQLIV
-523 VVAQRI
+523 VLDEGA
-529 ATIMHA
+529 
-535 DGHVVGTGTHEEL
+535 VVGMGTHDEL
-548 LRSCPAYLEIAQSQL
+548 MKSCPAY
-563 SAEELGLTQ
+563 
-572 EEIAAVMEGGER
+572 EEIYSSQFKKEADR

>member
-307 DGVLTTENSMTENDD
+307 DGVLTTENSMTENGD
-322 KEQKHTVIGG
+322 KEQKQTVIGG

-402 DAKTLRKNIGI
+402 DAETLRKNIGI

-425 RSNLLWGKEDATD
+425 RSNLVWGKEDATD

-444 LKTAQAEKVALDKGG
+444 LKTAQAENVALDKGG

-471 SGGQRQRLAIA
+471 SGGQRQRLTVA
-482 RALAKKPEVVVF
+482 RALVRKPKILIL
-494 DDSFSA
+494 DDSASA
-500 LDYKTDARL
+500 LDLK
-509 REELA
+509 
-514 KNVTDAALV
+514 TDAALREAISKLDYKPTVFIVSQRAAAVMNAQLIV
-523 VVAQRI
+523 VLDEGA
-529 ATIMHA
+529 
-535 DGHVVGTGTHEEL
+535 VVGMGTHDEL
-548 LRSCPAYLEIAQSQL
+548 MKTCPAY
-563 SAEELGLTQ
+563 
-572 EEIAAVMEGGER
+572 EEIYSSQFKKEADR